1 MMSIEQL
8 IKTELNNFMSDYAQ
22 EYYITGKSLTTEDL
36 LKQFRN
42 RINKLIERNELN
54 DRNEKM

>member
-1 MMSIEQL
+1 MNIEQL

-22 EYYITGKSLTTEDL
+22 EYYMTGKSLTTEDL
-36 LKQFRN
+36 LKQFRD

>member
-1 MMSIEQL
+1 MNIEQL

-22 EYYITGKSLTTEDL
+22 EYYITGKLLATKDL